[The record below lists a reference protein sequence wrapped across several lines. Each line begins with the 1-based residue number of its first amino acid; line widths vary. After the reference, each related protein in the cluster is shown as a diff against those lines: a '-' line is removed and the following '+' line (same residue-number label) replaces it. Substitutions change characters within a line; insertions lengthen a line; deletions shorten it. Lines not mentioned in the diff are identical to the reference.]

1 MAASVKTDVLIV
13 GAGPAGAASAV
24 FLGKYG
30 IPNIMIS
37 RHRSTART
45 PRAHLTNQRTMEALR
60 DAGLERECLA
70 RSSPGSNIEHTF
82 WLRSMVGEELA
93 RCYAWGNDP
102 VRKGDYE
109 TASPCRLCDLP
120 QSELEPILVTAA
132 LRLGSHV
139 RFGMELLS
147 FQQDQYGVTA
157 LVRDRATGEDVEV
170 HAKYMIGADG
180 GRSRVVEQL
189 GIPLIGRKGL
199 GDVISVLCEVDLGDY
214 LAHRHAALYQIV
226 QPASSKWGPITNFR
240 MVRPWDR
247 WVVSLM
253 RAGASALADPRPDEI
268 EEQVRTTIGAPLPVK
283 IVENVSVWSV
293 NDAVASHYTV
303 GRVLCMGDAVHR
315 HPPGNGL
322 GSNTSVQD
330 AFNLAWKLAFVLQGK
345 AGPRLLESF
354 NAERQPVGH
363 QVVARATKSMGLFWD
378 AVNFMVSGEKGHSPA
393 EYQALLGTP
402 AGRAGLR
409 RILFNMRYENHAHGV
424 ELNRQYVSGAV
435 IDDGT
440 PVPVHERDAE
450 LYYQPSTRPGSPLPH
465 VWLGRRTPGPRLSS
479 LDLAGKQRFTIFT
492 GTDGERWR
500 EAARYVSQKIGME
513 IPVVSIGP
521 FLDYE
526 DLYQQWSALSEI
538 DDSGCALIRPDLH
551 VAWRCRV
558 MPDDPAAS
566 LFEVMTSV
574 LDLAGSQD

>member
-1 MAASVKTDVLIV
+1 MTARVTTDVLIV

-30 IPNIMIS
+30 ISTIMIS
-37 RHRSTART
+37 RHRSTAKT

-102 VRKGDYE
+102 ARKGDYE

-120 QSELEPILVTAA
+120 QTELEPILVTAA

-147 FQQDQYGVTA
+147 FQQDQNGVTA
-157 LVRDRATGEDVEV
+157 LVRDRVTGEDVEV

-199 GDVISVLCEVDLGDY
+199 GDVITVLCEVDLGDY

-226 QPASSKWGPITNFR
+226 QPASSKWGAITNFR

-253 RAGASALADPRPDEI
+253 RADASALTDPQIGEI
-268 EEQVRTTIGAPLPVK
+268 EEQVRAAIGAPLPVK
-283 IVENVSVWSV
+283 VLEDVSVWSV
-293 NDAVASHYTV
+293 SDAVASHYTV

-315 HPPGNGL
+315 HPPSNGL

-345 AGPRLLESF
+345 AHSRLLDSF
-354 NAERQPVGH
+354 NAERQPVGQ

-378 AVNFMVSGEKGHSPA
+378 AVSFMVSGEKGHSPA
-393 EYQALLGTP
+393 EYQELLRTP
-402 AGRAGLR
+402 EGRAGLR
-409 RILFNMRYENHAHGV
+409 RVIFNMRHENHAHGV
-424 ELNRQYVSGAV
+424 EMNRQYVSGAV

-440 PVPVHERDAE
+440 PVPVRERDEE
-450 LYYQPSTRPGSPLPH
+450 LYYQPSTRPGAPLPH
-465 VWLGRRTPGPRLSS
+465 VWLGKRTPGPRLSS

-492 GTDGERWR
+492 GHGGDRWR
-500 EAARYVSQKIGME
+500 EAARHVSEQIGMD
-513 IPVVSIGP
+513 ISVVSIGP

-526 DLYQQWSALSEI
+526 DLYRQWNALSEI
-538 DDSGCALIRPDLH
+538 DDSGCVLIRPDLYIG
-551 VAWRCRV
+551 WRCPA
-558 MPDDPAAS
+558 MPDDPTGRLS
-566 LFEVMTSV
+566 RVMKAI
-574 LDLAGSQD
+574 LGRAEK

>member
-1 MAASVKTDVLIV
+1 MTVSVKTDVLIA

-30 IPNIMIS
+30 IRNIMIS

-45 PRAHLTNQRTMEALR
+45 PRAHITNQRTMEALR

-102 VRKGDYE
+102 ARKGDYE
-109 TASPCRLCDLP
+109 MASPCRLCDLP

-157 LVRDRATGEDVEV
+157 LARDRATGEDVEI

-180 GRSRVVEQL
+180 ARSRVVEQL
-189 GIPLIGRKGL
+189 GIPLIVGKGL
-199 GDVISVLCEVDLGDY
+199 GDVISVLCEVDLSGY
-214 LAHRHAALYQIV
+214 LDNRHAALYQIL
-226 QPASSKWGPITNFR
+226 QPASSRWGPVTNFR

-253 RAGASALADPRPDEI
+253 RAGVSALADPRPDEI
-268 EEQVRTTIGAPLPVK
+268 EEQVHATIGAPLPVK
-283 IVENVSVWSV
+283 ILEDVSVWSV
-293 NDAVASHYTV
+293 NDAIASHYTV

-315 HPPGNGL
+315 HSPSNGL

-345 AGPRLLESF
+345 AGPRLLDSF
-354 NAERQPVGH
+354 NAERQPVGR
-363 QVVARATKSMGLFWD
+363 QAVARANRSLGLFWD
-378 AVNFMVSGEKGHSPA
+378 AVSYMMSGDNGHLAA
-393 EYQALLGTP
+393 EYQELLSTP
-402 AGRAGLR
+402 EGRTGLDR
-409 RILFNMRYENHAHGV
+409 VIFNMRYENHAHGV

-435 IDDGT
+435 IGDGT
-440 PVPVHERDAE
+440 PVPVRERDEE
-450 LYYQPSTRPGSPLPH
+450 LYYEPSTRPGSPLPH
-465 VWLGRRTPGPRLSS
+465 VWLGKRTPGPRLSS
-479 LDLAGKQRFTIFT
+479 LDVAGKQRFTIFT
-492 GTDGERWR
+492 GHGGERWR
-500 EAARYVSQKIGME
+500 EAARYVSEQIGMD
-513 IPVVSIGP
+513 ISVVSIGP

-526 DLYQQWSALSEI
+526 DLYHQWSTLSEI
-538 DDSGCALIRPDLH
+538 DDSGCVLIRPDLH
-551 VAWRCRV
+551 VGWRSRA
-558 MPDDPAAS
+558 MPDDPAGRLS
-566 LFEVMTSV
+566 EVMRAI
-574 LDLAGSQD
+574 LGHK